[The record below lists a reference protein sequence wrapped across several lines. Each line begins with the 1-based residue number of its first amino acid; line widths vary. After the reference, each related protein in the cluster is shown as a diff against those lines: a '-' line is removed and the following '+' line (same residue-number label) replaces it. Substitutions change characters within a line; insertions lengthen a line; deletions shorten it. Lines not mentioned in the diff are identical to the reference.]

1 MQSTM
6 EVPDWGRA
14 DVGFLGAFVEFLR
27 GIERLNLS
35 EERIQTEVRY
45 ALHTACVFA
54 SKLQVRLTCGNE
66 VKGGK
71 MYNGC

>member
-1 MQSTM
+1 M

-35 EERIQTEVRY
+35 EERIQSEVRY
-45 ALHTACVFA
+45 PHRALHTAYVFA
-54 SKLQVRLTCGNE
+54 SKLQARLTCGNE
-66 VKGGK
+66 LKGGRVCK
-71 MYNGC
+71 W